1 MEDQLNAFL
10 DELKSVGN
18 TEHTSS
24 ALNLLIYLALG
35 GLLALYVRFIY
46 RRFNDPR
53 SEDTVSIIFPLLTIV
68 TVGVIA
74 TIKSSLALSLGMVGA
89 LSIVRFR
96 TAIRKPQELVYLF
109 LCIAIGLALGAE
121 FVFLAVILVAI
132 STLCAIWM
140 GRQQDP
146 VADELVLLTVTDEAI
161 EPLIDHETGVVAT
174 VSKLIGDFS
183 VNRID
188 SQQGNS
194 QIRLELRGIQLE
206 DASDLI
212 QQLRQIFP
220 LARIKI
226 Q

>member
-24 ALNLLIYLALG
+24 ALNLLLYLALG

>member
-1 MEDQLNAFL
+1 MEDQLNAFM

-24 ALNLLIYLALG
+24 GLNLLIYLTLG

-121 FVFLAVILVAI
+121 FVFLAVTLVAI

-140 GRQQDP
+140 GRQQEPDK
-146 VADELVLLTVTDEAI
+146 DELVVLTVSDEAI

-174 VSKLIGDFS
+174 VSKLVSDFS
-183 VNRID
+183 VSRID

-206 DASDLI
+206 EASDLI

>member
-1 MEDQLNAFL
+1 MEDQLKAFL

-174 VSKLIGDFS
+174 VSKLVGDFS
-183 VNRID
+183 VSRID

>member
-18 TEHTSS
+18 TERTSS
-24 ALNLLIYLALG
+24 ALNLLIYLTLG

-96 TAIRKPQELVYLF
+96 TAIRRPQELVYLF

-121 FVFLAVILVAI
+121 FVLLAVILVAI

-140 GRQQDP
+140 GRQQEP
-146 VADELVLLTVTDEAI
+146 VADEPILLTVTDETI
-161 EPLIDHETGVVAT
+161 DPLIDHETGVVAT
-174 VSKLIGDFS
+174 VSKLVADFS

-194 QIRLELRGIQLE
+194 HIRLELRGIQLG
-206 DASDLI
+206 DTSDLI

>member
-10 DELKSVGN
+10 DELQSVGN

-24 ALNLLIYLALG
+24 ALNLLMYLALG

-174 VSKLIGDFS
+174 VSKLVGDFS
-183 VNRID
+183 VSRID

>member
-1 MEDQLNAFL
+1 MEDQLNAFF

-174 VSKLIGDFS
+174 VSKLVGDFS
-183 VNRID
+183 VSRID

-206 DASDLI
+206 DASDLV

>member
-24 ALNLLIYLALG
+24 ALNLLIYLTLG

-96 TAIRKPQELVYLF
+96 TAIRRPQELVYLF

-121 FVFLAVILVAI
+121 FVLLAVILVAI

-140 GRQQDP
+140 GRQQ
-146 VADELVLLTVTDEAI
+146 EILLTVTDETI
-161 EPLIDHETGVVAT
+161 DPLIDHETGVVAT
-174 VSKLIGDFS
+174 VSKLVADFS

-194 QIRLELRGIQLE
+194 HIRLELRGIQLG
-206 DASDLI
+206 DTSDLI

>member
-24 ALNLLIYLALG
+24 ALNLLMYLALG

-96 TAIRKPQELVYLF
+96 TAIRRPQELVYLF

-121 FVFLAVILVAI
+121 FVLLAVILVAI

-140 GRQQDP
+140 GRQQEP
-146 VADELVLLTVTDEAI
+146 VADEPILLTVTEETI

-174 VSKLIGDFS
+174 VSKLFGDFS
-183 VNRID
+183 VKRID

-206 DASDLI
+206 DTTDLI
-212 QQLRQIFP
+212 QQLRQLFP

>member
-1 MEDQLNAFL
+1 MEDQLNAFM
-10 DELKSVGN
+10 DELKSVGD
-18 TEHTSS
+18 TGHTSS
-24 ALNLLIYLALG
+24 ALNLLMYLTLG

-140 GRQQDP
+140 GRQQEPDK
-146 VADELVLLTVTDEAI
+146 DELVLLTVSDEAI

-174 VSKLIGDFS
+174 VSKLVSDFS
-183 VNRID
+183 VSRID

-206 DASDLI
+206 EASDLI

>member
-1 MEDQLNAFL
+1 MEDQLNAFF
-10 DELKSVGN
+10 DELKSVGD

-24 ALNLLIYLALG
+24 ALNLLMYLALG

-174 VSKLIGDFS
+174 VSKLVGDFS
-183 VNRID
+183 VSRID

>member
-1 MEDQLNAFL
+1 
-10 DELKSVGN
+10 
-18 TEHTSS
+18 
-24 ALNLLIYLALG
+24 
-35 GLLALYVRFIY
+35 
-46 RRFNDPR
+46 
-53 SEDTVSIIFPLLTIV
+53 
-68 TVGVIA
+68 
-74 TIKSSLALSLGMVGA
+74 MVGA

-96 TAIRKPQELVYLF
+96 TAIRRPQELVYLF

-121 FVFLAVILVAI
+121 FVLLAVILVAI

-146 VADELVLLTVTDEAI
+146 VADELILLTVTEETI

-174 VSKLIGDFS
+174 VSKLFGDFS
-183 VNRID
+183 VKRID

-206 DASDLI
+206 DTTDLI
-212 QQLRQIFP
+212 QQLRQLFP

>member
-18 TEHTSS
+18 TAHTSS
-24 ALNLLIYLALG
+24 AFNLLIYLTLG
-35 GLLALYVRFIY
+35 GLLALYVRFIF
-46 RRFNDPR
+46 RRFNAPG
-53 SEDTVSIIFPLLTIV
+53 SEDTVSVIFPLLTIV

-96 TAIRKPQELVYLF
+96 TAIRRPQELVYLF

-121 FVFLAVILVAI
+121 FVLLALILVAI

-140 GRQQDP
+140 GRQQEP
-146 VADELVLLTVTDEAI
+146 VADEPVLLTVTDETI
-161 EPLIDHETGVVAT
+161 DPLIHHETGVTAT
-174 VSKLIGDFS
+174 VSKLVGDFS
-183 VNRID
+183 INRID

-206 DASDLI
+206 ETSDLI
-212 QQLRQIFP
+212 QQLRQLFP
-220 LARIKI
+220 MARIKI

>member
-1 MEDQLNAFL
+1 MEEQLNAFL

-18 TEHTSS
+18 TEQTSS
-24 ALNLLIYLALG
+24 ALSLLLYLVLG

-46 RRFNDPR
+46 RKFNTR
-53 SEDTVSIIFPLLTIV
+53 HAEDTVSVIFPLLTIV

-96 TAIRKPQELVYLF
+96 TAIRRPQELVYLF

-121 FVFLAVILVAI
+121 YLLLAVILVAMATI
-132 STLCAIWM
+132 CAVWM
-140 GRQQDP
+140 GRQEEP
-146 VADELVLLTVTDEAI
+146 TVNEPVLLTVSGESI
-161 EPLIDHETGVVAT
+161 EPLIDQETGVVAA
-174 VSKLIGDFS
+174 VSTFVDDFS

-194 QIRLELRGIQLE
+194 QIRIELRGIQLDE
-206 DASDLI
+206 ASGII
-212 QQLRQIFP
+212 QQLQQVFP

>member
-1 MEDQLNAFL
+1 MEDQLNAFF

-68 TVGVIA
+68 TVGVSA

-174 VSKLIGDFS
+174 VSKLVGDFS
-183 VNRID
+183 VSRID

>member
-1 MEDQLNAFL
+1 MEDQLNAFF

-121 FVFLAVILVAI
+121 FVFLAVTLVAI

-174 VSKLIGDFS
+174 VSKLVGDFS
-183 VNRID
+183 VSRID

>member
-18 TEHTSS
+18 AEHTSS
-24 ALNLLIYLALG
+24 ALNLLVYLALG

-46 RRFNDPR
+46 RHFNDPR

-96 TAIRKPQELVYLF
+96 TAIRRPQELVYLF

-121 FVFLAVILVAI
+121 FVLLAVTLVAI

-140 GRQQDP
+140 GRQQEP
-146 VADELVLLTVTDEAI
+146 VADEPILLTVTEETI

-174 VSKLIGDFS
+174 VSKLFADFS
-183 VNRID
+183 VKRID

-206 DASDLI
+206 DTTDLI
-212 QQLRQIFP
+212 QQLRQLFP

>member
-1 MEDQLNAFL
+1 MEDQLSAFM
-10 DELKSVGN
+10 DELKSVGD
-18 TEHTSS
+18 TGHTSS
-24 ALNLLIYLALG
+24 ALNLLMYLTLG

-121 FVFLAVILVAI
+121 YVLLAVTLVAI
-132 STLCAIWM
+132 STLCSIWM
-140 GRQQDP
+140 GRQEEP
-146 VADELVLLTVTDEAI
+146 TANEPILLTVSGDSI
-161 EPLIDHETGVVAT
+161 EPFIDHETGVIAT
-174 VSKLIGDFS
+174 VSKVVDDFS

-194 QIRLELRGIQLE
+194 QIRIELRGIQLE
-206 DASDLI
+206 DASGLI
-212 QQLRQIFP
+212 QQLRQVFP

>member
-24 ALNLLIYLALG
+24 ALNLLMYLALG

-140 GRQQDP
+140 GRQQEP
-146 VADELVLLTVTDEAI
+146 VADEPILLTVTEETI

-174 VSKLIGDFS
+174 VSKLFGDFS
-183 VNRID
+183 VKRID

>member
-18 TEHTSS
+18 AEHTSS
-24 ALNLLIYLALG
+24 ALNLLVYLALG
-35 GLLALYVRFIY
+35 GLFALYVRFIY
-46 RRFNDPR
+46 RHFNDPR

-96 TAIRKPQELVYLF
+96 TAIRRPQELVYLF

-121 FVFLAVILVAI
+121 FVLLAVTLVAI

-140 GRQQDP
+140 GRQQEP
-146 VADELVLLTVTDEAI
+146 VADEPILLTVTEETI

-174 VSKLIGDFS
+174 VSKLFADFS
-183 VNRID
+183 VKRID

-206 DASDLI
+206 DTTDLI
-212 QQLRQIFP
+212 QQLRQLFP

>member
-1 MEDQLNAFL
+1 MEDQLNAFF

-174 VSKLIGDFS
+174 VSKLVGDFS
-183 VNRID
+183 VSRID